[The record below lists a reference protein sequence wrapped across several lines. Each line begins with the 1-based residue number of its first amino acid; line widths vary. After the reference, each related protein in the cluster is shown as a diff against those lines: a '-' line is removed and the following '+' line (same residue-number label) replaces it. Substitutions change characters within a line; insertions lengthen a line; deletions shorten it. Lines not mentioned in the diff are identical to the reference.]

1 MPKLILL
8 RHGQSTWNLE
18 NRFTGWEDV
27 DLSPLGEQEALSAG
41 IKLRDVPI
49 DSVYTSALKRAV
61 RTATIALDAANK
73 KDMAMTMAAALN
85 ERHYGD
91 LQGLNK
97 AEMAEKYGPEQVH
110 IWRRSFDVKP
120 PGEGGESLAMTI
132 QRVLPY
138 FEEHIVSDLRLGK
151 NVLIVAH
158 GNSLRSLLY
167 HLDKHTE
174 ESIMGIN
181 IPTGVP
187 IVYEMEVRDGDLHVL
202 SRTEMTDVPTKQEIP
217 QATKPSDA

>member
-8 RHGQSTWNLE
+8 RHGQSQWNLE

-27 DLSPLGEQEALSAG
+27 DLSPLGEQEAISAG
-41 IKLRDVPI
+41 IKLRGTRVDA
-49 DSVYTSALKRAV
+49 VYTSVLKRAI
-61 RTATIALDAANK
+61 RTATITLEHAGL
-73 KDMAMTMAAALN
+73 KDMAMTMNEALN

-97 AEMAEKYGPEQVH
+97 AEMAVKYGPEQVH
-110 IWRRSFDVKP
+110 VWRRSFDVRP
-120 PGEGGESLAMTI
+120 PGEKGESLAMTI

-138 FEEHIVSDLRLGK
+138 FEEHIVPDLRDGK

-158 GNSLRSLLY
+158 GNSLRALLFD
-167 HLDKHTE
+167 LDKHTQ
-174 ESIMGIN
+174 ESIMEVN

-187 IVYEMEVRDGDLHVL
+187 IVYEMEVRDGVLHAV
-202 SRTEMTDVPTKQEIP
+202 SRTELTELPSKEPIP
-217 QATKPSDA
+217 QTGE

>member
-8 RHGQSTWNLE
+8 RHGQSQWNLE

-27 DLSPLGEQEALSAG
+27 DLSPLGEQEARSAG
-41 IKLRDVPI
+41 VKLRGMQI
-49 DSVYTSALKRAV
+49 DSVYTSALKRAI
-61 RTATIALDAANK
+61 RTAKLALHEAGHE
-73 KDMAMTMAAALN
+73 DMSMTMDDALN

-110 IWRRSFDVKP
+110 IWRRSFSVRP
-120 PGEGGESLAMTI
+120 PGDRGESLAMTI

-138 FEEHIVSDLRLGK
+138 YEKHIVNDLREGK

-174 ESIMGIN
+174 ESIMDVN

-187 IVYEMEVRDGDLHVL
+187 IVYEMEVRDGDLHVV
-202 SRTEMTDVPTKQEIP
+202 SRAELTD
-217 QATKPSDA
+217 ASA

>member
-8 RHGQSTWNLE
+8 RHGQSQFNLE

-27 DLSPLGEQEALSAG
+27 DLSPLGEQEALQAG
-41 IKLRDVPI
+41 IKLRDTPI
-49 DSVYTSALKRAV
+49 ASVYTSALKRAV
-61 RTATIALDAANK
+61 RTATIALEAAGK
-73 KDMAMTMAAALN
+73 KDMAMTMNEALN

-110 IWRRSFDVKP
+110 VWRRSFSVRP
-120 PGEGGESLAMTI
+120 PGDSGESLAMTI

-138 FEEHIVSDLRLGK
+138 FEEHIVKDLRDGK
-151 NVLIVAH
+151 NVLVVAH
-158 GNSLRSLLY
+158 GNSLRSLLF

-174 ESIMGIN
+174 ESIMDIN
-181 IPTGVP
+181 IPTGIP
-187 IVYEMEVRDGDLHVL
+187 IIYEMAFKDDGLHVE
-202 SRTEMTDVPTKQEIP
+202 SRTEMTATPTTEKL
-217 QATKPSDA
+217 

>member
-1 MPKLILL
+1 MKLILL
-8 RHGQSTWNLE
+8 RHGQSQWNLE

-27 DLSPLGEQEALSAG
+27 DLSPLGEQEARSAG
-41 IKLRDVPI
+41 IKLRDIAI

-61 RTATIALDAANK
+61 RTATIALDAAGR
-73 KDMAMTMAAALN
+73 KDMAMTMAEALN
-85 ERHYGD
+85 ERHYGE

-110 IWRRSFDVKP
+110 IWRRSFDVRP
-120 PGEGGESLAMTI
+120 PGEKGESLAMTI

-138 FEEHIVSDLRLGK
+138 YEHHIVKDLRDGK

-174 ESIMGIN
+174 ETIMEVN

-187 IVYEMEVRDGDLHVL
+187 IVYDMEVRDGDLHIL
-202 SRTEMTDVPTKQEIP
+202 SRTEMTDVPTKEEIP
-217 QATKPSDA
+217 QVNG

>member
-8 RHGQSTWNLE
+8 RHGQSQWNLE

-27 DLSPLGEQEALSAG
+27 DLSPLGEQEATSAG
-41 IKLRDVPI
+41 IKLRGVQI

-61 RTATIALDAANK
+61 RTATIALEHAGHK
-73 KDMAMTMAAALN
+73 EMAMTMHEALN

-110 IWRRSFDVKP
+110 VWRRSFDVRP
-120 PGEGGESLAMTI
+120 PGEKGESLAMTI

-138 FEEHIVSDLRLGK
+138 FEEHIVNDLRAGK

-158 GNSLRSLLY
+158 GNSLRALLY
-167 HLDKHTE
+167 HLDKHTQ
-174 ESIMGIN
+174 ESIMEVN

-187 IVYEMEVRDGDLHVL
+187 IVYEMEVRDGDLHVTT
-202 SRTEMTDVPTKQEIP
+202 RTEMTDVPSTETIP
-217 QATKPSDA
+217 QVK